1 MPGTKGGSIEEY
13 ETVLI
18 TTIESIPGRNITEV
32 KGIVRGSTVRAR
44 SIGRDI
50 TAGFRNIVGGEL
62 PEYTNLLEESRAL
75 AMSRMVAQAEEL
87 GANAIVGARFT
98 TAGITQGASEI
109 LAFGTAVVV
118 ED

>member
-1 MPGTKGGSIEEY
+1 M
-13 ETVLI
+13 LI
-18 TTIESIPGRNITEV
+18 TTIESIPGRNIIEV

-44 SIGRDI
+44 NIGRDI

-62 PEYTNLLEESRAL
+62 PEYTNLLDESRAL
-75 AMSRMVAQAEEL
+75 AIERMTQEAESM

-98 TAGITQGASEI
+98 TSGITQGASEI